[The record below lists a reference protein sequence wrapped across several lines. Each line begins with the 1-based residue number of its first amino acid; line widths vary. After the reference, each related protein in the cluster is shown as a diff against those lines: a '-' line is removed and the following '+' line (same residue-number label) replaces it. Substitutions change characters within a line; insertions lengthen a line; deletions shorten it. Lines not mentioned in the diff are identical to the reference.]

1 VIVKVVVVVVVV
13 AVVVASAAAV
23 AAAVAAVVVVMMMMM
38 MSMVVICHSRPTLA
52 SMPPLPLALLE
63 PAEAAMTTR
72 GSEYQITTTT
82 SSR

>member
-1 VIVKVVVVVVVV
+1 MVAAIVKVVVVKVVVV
-13 AVVVASAAAV
+13 A
-23 AAAVAAVVVVMMMMM
+23 MMMMM
-38 MSMVVICHSRPTLA
+38 MNMVVICHSRPTLA